1 MDYLGQPLK
10 RFEDARLLT
19 GNGLFI
25 DDIKLQDMLYAVV
38 VRSVHAHARIRSI
51 DTSGAI
57 RLAGVV
63 DVLTGRDLE
72 GVLSN
77 IPIREMGDR
86 SVDEFNPPGHPVL
99 AQDKVCY
106 VGQPVAVVV
115 ADDPYLA
122 RDGAES
128 VIVEY
133 DVLTPVIAPEQA
145 ANLETPII
153 HADIGTNVAIR
164 SIQEGG
170 DIERAFTEADHVVRQ
185 RFQIQ
190 RLAPSSIEG
199 RGVVADYN
207 SSEDFLTVWDST
219 QAPHQI
225 KRYLA
230 QSLERAEETIRVAS
244 PDVGGSF
251 GIKDCM
257 FSEDILIPF
266 LSLRL
271 KRPVKWI
278 EERQEN
284 LLTYH
289 GRGMSLDL
297 EAAVKSNGRLLGIK
311 ASIVADIGAFF
322 YFTTPFP
329 LFNAARRITGP
340 YDIPAVKAE
349 ILGVITNKTPTAAYR
364 GTGSPEAAYGIER
377 TMDLI
382 AKDLGLDPVEVRRR
396 NYIPKDAFPYRSCTG
411 NMYDSGDYDR
421 VLDRALELVE
431 YPSWRERVRQR
442 TPDEPFMGIGLAT
455 FIKSSGAGGEHRTE
469 SARVKIDS
477 SGQVDVYTG
486 VSPHGQGTE
495 TTFAQITADILG
507 VDPGRVRVF
516 HSDSSIFPHG
526 IGTSASR
533 GLIIGGSAVQ
543 IALKDAHQKLS
554 LLASNQLSCSKEDI
568 VFQEGR
574 VLNRFQPDKSI
585 DFAKLTES
593 AYDPNTLP
601 LGFGPGLDFEHE
613 YTLPQSPVSFG
624 AHAVVV
630 EVDQETF
637 GVKILRYVGVHDC
650 GQIINPMIVEGQIH
664 GGIAQGL
671 GQALFEQVAYDQDGQ
686 LLSGTLMD
694 YAIPRA
700 VDIPDLILDTVDT
713 VSPTN
718 PLGAKGIGSVSTV
731 PSPVAIANAIM
742 NAIASTG
749 VRHID
754 TPYTKEK
761 LWRSVRDLNPSSGYA
776 SR

>member
-25 DDIKLQDMLYAVV
+25 DDIKLPDMLFAVV
-38 VRSVHAHARIRSI
+38 VRSIHAHARIRSI
-51 DTSGAI
+51 DTSDAI
-57 RLAGVV
+57 SLAGIVE
-63 DVLTGRDLE
+63 VLTGQDLV

-77 IPIREMGDR
+77 IPVREMGDR

-128 VIVEY
+128 LVVEY
-133 DVLTPVIAPEQA
+133 EVLTPVTDPEQS
-145 ANLETPII
+145 ANPETPII

-164 SIQEGG
+164 SVQEGG
-170 DIERAFTEADHVVRQ
+170 DIERAFNEADHVVHQ

-190 RLAPSSIEG
+190 RLAPSSLEG
-199 RGVVADYN
+199 RGIVADYN
-207 SSEDFLTVWDST
+207 SGEDFLTVWDST

-230 QSLERAEETIRVAS
+230 QSLERPEETIRVAS

-297 EAAVKSNGRLLGIK
+297 EAAVKSDGRLLGIK
-311 ASIVADIGAFF
+311 ANIVADIGAFF

-340 YDIPAVKAE
+340 YEIPAVKAD
-349 ILGVITNKTPTAAYR
+349 ILGVVTNKTPTAAYR
-364 GTGSPEAAYGIER
+364 GTGSPEAAFGIER

-382 AKDLGLDPVEVRRR
+382 AKDLGLDPIGVRRR
-396 NYIPKDAFPYRSCTG
+396 NYIPKDSFPYRSCTG
-411 NMYDSGDYDR
+411 NMYDSGDYEQ

-431 YPSWRERVRQR
+431 YSKWQVQVRQR
-442 TPDEPFMGIGLAT
+442 KSEGPFLGIGLAT

-469 SARVKIDS
+469 SAQVKIHAF
-477 SGQVDVYTG
+477 GQVDVYTG

-507 VDPGRVRVF
+507 VDPASVRVL

-526 IGTSASR
+526 IVTSASR

-543 IALKDAHQKLS
+543 LALQAAHQKLAY
-554 LLASNQLSCSKEDI
+554 LASNQLSCSAEDI
-568 VFQEGR
+568 VFQAGR
-574 VLNRFQPDKSI
+574 VFNSRQPDQDI
-585 DFAKLTES
+585 DFAKLSES
-593 AYDPNTLP
+593 AYDRDTLP
-601 LGFGPGLDFEHE
+601 PGIDSGLEFEHE

-630 EVDQETF
+630 EVDQETL
-637 GVKILRYVGVHDC
+637 GVKILGYVGVHDC
-650 GQIINPMIVEGQIH
+650 GQIVNPMIVEGQIH

-671 GQALFEQVAYDQDGQ
+671 GQALFEQVAYDEDGQ
-686 LLSGTLMD
+686 PLSGTLMD
-694 YAIPRA
+694 YAIPRS
-700 VDIPDLILDTVDT
+700 VDIPNLILDTVDT
-713 VSPTN
+713 ISPTN

-731 PSPVAIANAIM
+731 PSPVAISNAIM
-742 NAIASTG
+742 DAISSTG
-749 VRHID
+749 IRHID
-754 TPYTKEK
+754 APYTKEK
-761 LWRSVRDLNPSSGYA
+761 LWRSIRGLKTSS
-776 SR
+776 S

>member
-10 RFEDARLLT
+10 RFEDARLLI

-25 DDIKLQDMLYAVV
+25 DDIKLPDMLYAVV
-38 VRSVHAHARIRSI
+38 VRSIHAHARIRSI
-51 DTSGAI
+51 DTSDAI
-57 RLAGVV
+57 SLAGIVE
-63 DVLTGRDLE
+63 VLTGQDLV

-77 IPIREMGDR
+77 IPVREMGDR

-133 DVLTPVIAPEQA
+133 DVLTPVTDPEQA

-164 SIQEGG
+164 SVQEGG
-170 DIERAFTEADHVVRQ
+170 DIEWAFKEADHVVHQ

-190 RLAPSSIEG
+190 RLAPSSLEG
-199 RGVVADYN
+199 RGIVADYN
-207 SSEDFLTVWDST
+207 SGEDFLTVWDST

-230 QSLERAEETIRVAS
+230 QSLERPEETIRVAS

-297 EAAVKSNGRLLGIK
+297 EAAVKSDGRLLGIK
-311 ASIVADIGAFF
+311 ANIVADIGAFF

-349 ILGVITNKTPTAAYR
+349 ILGVVTNKTPTAAYR
-364 GTGSPEAAYGIER
+364 GTGSPEAAFGIER

-396 NYIPKDAFPYRSCTG
+396 NYIPKDSFPYRSCTG
-411 NMYDSGDYDR
+411 NMYDSGDYEQ

-431 YPSWRERVRQR
+431 YSKWQVLVRQR
-442 TPDEPFMGIGLAT
+442 KSDEPFLGIGLAT

-469 SARVKIDS
+469 SAQVKIDA

-507 VDPGRVRVF
+507 VDPASVRVL

-543 IALKDAHQKLS
+543 LALQAAHQKLAY
-554 LLASNQLSCSKEDI
+554 LASNQLSCSAQD
-568 VFQEGR
+568 
-574 VLNRFQPDKSI
+574 LS
-585 DFAKLTES
+585 L
-593 AYDPNTLP
+593 
-601 LGFGPGLDFEHE
+601 
-613 YTLPQSPVSFG
+613 
-624 AHAVVV
+624 
-630 EVDQETF
+630 
-637 GVKILRYVGVHDC
+637 
-650 GQIINPMIVEGQIH
+650 IH
-664 GGIAQGL
+664 I
-671 GQALFEQVAYDQDGQ
+671 
-686 LLSGTLMD
+686 
-694 YAIPRA
+694 
-700 VDIPDLILDTVDT
+700 
-713 VSPTN
+713 
-718 PLGAKGIGSVSTV
+718 
-731 PSPVAIANAIM
+731 
-742 NAIASTG
+742 
-749 VRHID
+749 
-754 TPYTKEK
+754 
-761 LWRSVRDLNPSSGYA
+761 
-776 SR
+776 

>member
-1 MDYLGQPLK
+1 MAYLGQPLK

-38 VRSVHAHARIRSI
+38 VRSIHAHAWIRSI

-57 RLAGVV
+57 ELAGVV
-63 DVLTGRDLE
+63 DVLTGQDLK

-99 AQDKVCY
+99 AQEKVCY

-145 ANLETPII
+145 ADLETTII

-164 SIQEGG
+164 SVQEGG
-170 DIERAFTEADHVVRQ
+170 DIERAFTEADHVVRE

-225 KRYLA
+225 RRYLA
-230 QSLERAEETIRVAS
+230 QSLERTEETIRVAS

-257 FSEDILIPF
+257 FPEDILIPF

-311 ASIVADIGAFF
+311 VSIVADIGAFF

-349 ILGVITNKTPTAAYR
+349 ILGVVTNKTPTAAYR
-364 GTGSPEAAYGIER
+364 GTGSPEAAFGIER

-396 NYIPKDAFPYRSCTG
+396 NYIPKNAFPYRSCTG
-411 NMYDSGDYDR
+411 NM
-421 VLDRALELVE
+421 
-431 YPSWRERVRQR
+431 
-442 TPDEPFMGIGLAT
+442 
-455 FIKSSGAGGEHRTE
+455 
-469 SARVKIDS
+469 
-477 SGQVDVYTG
+477 
-486 VSPHGQGTE
+486 
-495 TTFAQITADILG
+495 
-507 VDPGRVRVF
+507 
-516 HSDSSIFPHG
+516 
-526 IGTSASR
+526 
-533 GLIIGGSAVQ
+533 
-543 IALKDAHQKLS
+543 
-554 LLASNQLSCSKEDI
+554 
-568 VFQEGR
+568 
-574 VLNRFQPDKSI
+574 
-585 DFAKLTES
+585 
-593 AYDPNTLP
+593 
-601 LGFGPGLDFEHE
+601 
-613 YTLPQSPVSFG
+613 
-624 AHAVVV
+624 
-630 EVDQETF
+630 
-637 GVKILRYVGVHDC
+637 
-650 GQIINPMIVEGQIH
+650 
-664 GGIAQGL
+664 
-671 GQALFEQVAYDQDGQ
+671 
-686 LLSGTLMD
+686 
-694 YAIPRA
+694 
-700 VDIPDLILDTVDT
+700 
-713 VSPTN
+713 
-718 PLGAKGIGSVSTV
+718 
-731 PSPVAIANAIM
+731 
-742 NAIASTG
+742 
-749 VRHID
+749 
-754 TPYTKEK
+754 
-761 LWRSVRDLNPSSGYA
+761 
-776 SR
+776 

>member
-10 RFEDARLLT
+10 RFEDARLLI

-25 DDIKLQDMLYAVV
+25 DDIKLPDMLYAVV
-38 VRSVHAHARIRSI
+38 VRSIHAHARIHSI
-51 DTSGAI
+51 DTSDAI
-57 RLAGVV
+57 SLAGVV
-63 DVLTGRDLE
+63 EVLTGQDLV

-128 VIVEY
+128 LVVEY
-133 DVLTPVIAPEQA
+133 EVLTPVTDPAQS
-145 ANLETPII
+145 ANPETPII

-164 SIQEGG
+164 SVQEGG
-170 DIERAFTEADHVVRQ
+170 DIERAFNEADHVVHQ

-190 RLAPSSIEG
+190 RLAPSSMEG

-207 SSEDFLTVWDST
+207 SGEDFLTVWDST

-230 QSLERAEETIRVAS
+230 QSLERPEETIRVAS

-297 EAAVKSNGRLLGIK
+297 EAAVKSDGRLLGIK
-311 ASIVADIGAFF
+311 ANIVADIGAFF

-340 YDIPAVKAE
+340 YEIPAVKAE
-349 ILGVITNKTPTAAYR
+349 ILGVVTNKTPTAAYR
-364 GTGSPEAAYGIER
+364 GTGSPEAAFGIER

-382 AKDLGLDPVEVRRR
+382 AKDLGLDPIGVRRR
-396 NYIPKDAFPYRSCTG
+396 NYIPKDSFPYRSCTG
-411 NMYDSGDYDR
+411 NMYDSGDYEQ

-431 YPSWRERVRQR
+431 YSKWQVLVRQR
-442 TPDEPFMGIGLAT
+442 KSDEPFLGIGLAT

-469 SARVKIDS
+469 SAQVKIDA

-507 VDPGRVRVF
+507 VDPASVRVL

-543 IALKDAHQKLS
+543 LALQAAHQKLAY
-554 LLASNQLSCSKEDI
+554 LASNQLSCSAQDI
-568 VFQEGR
+568 VFQAGR
-574 VLNRFQPDKSI
+574 VFNRRQPDQSI
-585 DFAKLTES
+585 YFAKLSES
-593 AYDPNTLP
+593 AYDSDTLP
-601 LGFGPGLDFEHE
+601 PGTDSGLEFEHE

-650 GQIINPMIVEGQIH
+650 GQIVNPMIVEGQIH

-671 GQALFEQVAYDQDGQ
+671 GQALFEQVAYDEDGQ
-686 LLSGTLMD
+686 PLSGTLMD

-700 VDIPDLILDTVDT
+700 VDIPNLILDTVDT
-713 VSPTN
+713 ISPTN

-731 PSPVAIANAIM
+731 PSPVAISNAIM
-742 NAIASTG
+742 DAISSTG
-749 VRHID
+749 ARHID
-754 TPYTKEK
+754 APYTKEK
-761 LWRSVRDLNPSSGYA
+761 LWRSIRRLEISS
-776 SR
+776 S

>member
-25 DDIKLQDMLYAVV
+25 GDIKLPDMLFAVV
-38 VRSVHAHARIRSI
+38 VRSIHAHARIRSI
-51 DTSGAI
+51 DTSDAI
-57 RLAGVV
+57 SLAGIVE
-63 DVLTGRDLE
+63 VLTGQDLV

-77 IPIREMGDR
+77 IPVREMGDR

-128 VIVEY
+128 LVVEY
-133 DVLTPVIAPEQA
+133 EVLTPVTDPEQS
-145 ANLETPII
+145 ANPETPII

-164 SIQEGG
+164 SVQEGG
-170 DIERAFTEADHVVRQ
+170 DIERAFNEADHVVHQ

-190 RLAPSSIEG
+190 RLAPSSLEG
-199 RGVVADYN
+199 RGIVADYN
-207 SSEDFLTVWDST
+207 SGEDFLTVWDST

-230 QSLERAEETIRVAS
+230 QSLERPEETIRVAS

-297 EAAVKSNGRLLGIK
+297 EAAVKSDGRLLGIK
-311 ASIVADIGAFF
+311 ANIVADIGAFF

-340 YDIPAVKAE
+340 YEIPAVKAE
-349 ILGVITNKTPTAAYR
+349 ILGVVTNKTPTAAYR
-364 GTGSPEAAYGIER
+364 GTGSPEAAFGIER

-382 AKDLGLDPVEVRRR
+382 AKDLGLDPIGVRRR
-396 NYIPKDAFPYRSCTG
+396 NYIPKDSFPYRSCTG
-411 NMYDSGDYDR
+411 NMYDSGDYEQ

-431 YPSWRERVRQR
+431 YSKWQVQVRQR
-442 TPDEPFMGIGLAT
+442 KSEEPFLGIGLAT

-469 SARVKIDS
+469 SAQVKIDA

-507 VDPGRVRVF
+507 VDPASVRVL

-543 IALKDAHQKLS
+543 LALQAAHQKLAY
-554 LLASNQLSCSKEDI
+554 LASNQLSCSAEDI
-568 VFQEGR
+568 VFQAGR
-574 VLNRFQPDKSI
+574 VFNSRQPHQDI
-585 DFAKLTES
+585 DFAKLSES
-593 AYDPNTLP
+593 AYDRDTLP
-601 LGFGPGLDFEHE
+601 PGIDLGLEFEHE

-650 GQIINPMIVEGQIH
+650 GQIVNPMIVEGQIH

-671 GQALFEQVAYDQDGQ
+671 GQALFEQVAYDEDGQ
-686 LLSGTLMD
+686 PLSGTLMD
-694 YAIPRA
+694 YAIPRS
-700 VDIPDLILDTVDT
+700 VDIPNLILDTVDT
-713 VSPTN
+713 ISPTN

-731 PSPVAIANAIM
+731 PSPVAISNAIM
-742 NAIASTG
+742 DAISSTG
-749 VRHID
+749 IRHID
-754 TPYTKEK
+754 APYTKEK
-761 LWRSVRDLNPSSGYA
+761 LWQSIRRLGTSSG
-776 SR
+776 